1 MTNHRRPRR
10 LLTWTACACLLL
22 LRTPGVA
29 AQPDAGQILQ
39 EQQRAVPQSPGA
51 AGTVNIQSTPREG
64 TPAGGATVTI
74 RRLVI
79 DGATLI
85 SSDELVRMLALP
97 DLATLD
103 LAGLRELAERISDHY
118 RARGFPFARAY
129 LPAQSLSEGVLR
141 INVLEGRYG
150 QVQASGD
157 ASEQAQA
164 FLRRLQPG
172 QVIESQTLERV
183 LLTLDDLPGF
193 TTAPIIRPGQALGT
207 GDLDVRMVR
216 EPGAQGQVGLDN
228 HGNRYTGAH
237 RARFDVEMGSPFL
250 IGDQLQLRGLVSDEN
265 LSLGSVQYGVPLGV
279 EGTRAAATLSRT
291 TYDLGKEFAA
301 LGSTGT
307 ARTLGLTVSHP
318 LVRSQRRNLSL
329 GLGVQRKKLLDKEG
343 LTSTGTSK
351 VSQAMVLTSQF
362 DLRDRW
368 MGGGL
373 SYGVASWTVGRLKLD
388 DVARVAD
395 AQGPRTEGR
404 FGRLNLDIVR
414 LQSLPA
420 GWVLQVRASAQWTRG
435 NLDSSEGFSI
445 GGPDGVRAYPT
456 GEGQGDSGWLSQIEL
471 RLPVEPFAP
480 FLFHDAGRVRVN
492 QVPWD
497 DATNTRALAGAG
509 VGLRSQGHE
518 WTAQAALAW
527 RSQGGAAQSEPS
539 RHGPR
544 AWVSLSRRL

>member
-1 MTNHRRPRR
+1 M
-10 LLTWTACACLLL
+10 
-22 LRTPGVA
+22 
-29 AQPDAGQILQ
+29 
-39 EQQRAVPQSPGA
+39 
-51 AGTVNIQSTPREG
+51 
-64 TPAGGATVTI
+64 
-74 RRLVI
+74 
-79 DGATLI
+79 
-85 SSDELVRMLALP
+85 
-97 DLATLD
+97 
-103 LAGLRELAERISDHY
+103 
-118 RARGFPFARAY
+118 
-129 LPAQSLSEGVLR
+129 LR

-329 GLGVQRKKLLDKEG
+329 GLGVQRKKLLDQQG
-343 LTSTGTSK
+343 ITSTGTSK

-509 VGLRSQGHE
+509 VGLRSQGQE

-527 RSQGGAAQSEPS
+527 RSLGGAAQSEPS
-539 RHGPR
+539 RRGPR

>member
-1 MTNHRRPRR
+1 MTSHRRPRR

-39 EQQRAVPQSPGA
+39 EQQRAVPQSLGA
-51 AGTVNIQSTPREG
+51 AGTVDIQSTPREG

-79 DGATLI
+79 DGATQI

-329 GLGVQRKKLLDKEG
+329 GLGVQRKKLLDQQG
-343 LTSTGTSK
+343 ITSTGTSK

-509 VGLRSQGHE
+509 VGLRSQGQE

-527 RSQGGAAQSEPS
+527 RSLGGAAQSEPS
-539 RHGPR
+539 RRGPR

>member
-1 MTNHRRPRR
+1 MTSHRRPRR

-51 AGTVNIQSTPREG
+51 AGTVDIQSTPREG

-79 DGATLI
+79 DGVTQI

-97 DLATLD
+97 DPATLD
-103 LAGLRELAERISDHY
+103 LAGLRGLAERISDHY

-329 GLGVQRKKLLDKEG
+329 GLGAQRKKLLDQQG
-343 LTSTGTSK
+343 ITSTGTSK

-509 VGLRSQGHE
+509 VGLRSQGQE
-518 WTAQAALAW
+518 WTAQTALAW
-527 RSQGGAAQSEPS
+527 RSLGGAAQSEPS